1 MQLSKKQLLLAV
13 ISAAGL
19 AAATPAMSAAMSKD
33 SYKTAL
39 KNIDAVFK
47 ADKDKCKSY
56 SGNANDICMAEARG
70 RQKVAKADAEADYQ
84 GTTKSRM
91 EARVARADADFA
103 IAKEKCD
110 DFAGNPKDVCR
121 KEANAAHV
129 AAVADAKADRRVS
142 DARDTAAKTANEAR
156 RDASDDK
163 RDAEYKVAVERC
175 DAMNGDAKSR
185 CVKDA
190 KARFGK
196 S

>member
-1 MQLSKKQLLLAV
+1 MQKSSLLLVA
-13 ISAAGL
+13 ISAIAL
-19 AAATPAMSAAMSKD
+19 TAATPALSATMSKD
-33 SYKTAL
+33 SYKTAVRH
-39 KNIDAVFK
+39 IDETFK
-47 ADKDKCKSY
+47 ADKDKCKSL
-56 SGNANDICMAEARG
+56 SGNANDICMAEAKG
-70 RQKVAKADAEADYQ
+70 RQKVAKAEAEADYQ
-84 GTTKSRM
+84 GTTK
-91 EARVARADADFA
+91 ARTNARIARADSDFA
-103 IAKEKCD
+103 VAKEKCD

-129 AAVADAKADRRVS
+129 AAVADAKADRRVN
-142 DARDTAAKTANEAR
+142 DARSTAAKSTSDAR

-175 DAMNGDAKSR
+175 DALNGDAKSR